1 MTTEA
6 EHLRS
11 SFVRETRDLLEE
23 ANDALLALEA
33 DPREQAAINGVFR
46 AVHSIKGSA
55 GLFDLPALIHLV
67 HAAED
72 LLGTV
77 RDGTVV
83 VDSALTDD
91 LLAGLDLV
99 GRWIDQF
106 EADDR
111 LPAESG
117 ALARDF
123 AGRYRRRLPGAPA
136 EVGSTF
142 VAAAGADLP
151 AWLDAAARSGLA
163 SLLADRP
170 EPAET
175 VTFIT
180 YTPAADCFFSGEDPL
195 FLVLQVPG
203 LVWLALEPISP
214 WPAGDAFD
222 PYVANLK
229 YQLVS
234 TAPAADIEELF
245 RYVPNDVVITSIA
258 AAALLGASPGG
269 MAAKGTGLSPM
280 GLEILRAQRLA
291 LAHGATE
298 AHLASVARVLDN
310 LLVAHGR
317 AATGAL
323 RTPADGLAL
332 IEALLAESV
341 AAPTREQ
348 PRKGAETALP
358 AERENEV
365 PVEKVLRVEQGK
377 LDLLMNLVGE
387 LVVAKNALP
396 FLAGRADS
404 KYGCRELSREIK
416 DQYSIV
422 DRIAQDMQGAIMD
435 IRMLPVAELF
445 RRFPR
450 LVRDVSRKLD
460 KSVQLVIEGE
470 TTEADK
476 NVIEALAEPLTH
488 ILRNSLDHGVES
500 PQARAAAGKT
510 ELATI
515 TLKAYQEGDH
525 VVIEIGDDGKGIDPE
540 VVKRLALAKGLIEEA
555 SAAQM
560 SDDEATQL
568 VFLAGFSTAETVSD
582 LSGRGVGMDA
592 VRTVVERQGGTVT
605 LKSVLG
611 QGTTVRLRLPLS
623 MAITR
628 VMTVDVGGQLYGIPM
643 DLVVET
649 VRIPHDRLRR
659 IKSAEAIVLREA
671 VLPVL
676 RLRGLLA
683 MPPRSTDEEAVLVLR
698 IAGAPLG
705 IIVDEFRTGMDVI
718 LKPFSGILANMAGYA
733 GSAVLGD
740 GKVLLILNLKE
751 ML

>member
-33 DPREQAAINGVFR
+33 DPHEQVAINGVFR

-72 LLGTV
+72 LLGMV
-77 RDGTVV
+77 RDGSII

-91 LLAGLDLV
+91 LLGGLDLV

-111 LPAESG
+111 LPPESG

-123 AGRYRRRLPGAPA
+123 AARYRRRLPGALA
-136 EVGSTF
+136 E
-142 VAAAGADLP
+142 AASVEADSAGGNLP
-151 AWLDAAARSGLA
+151 AWLDAAARRELSARLA
-163 SLLADRP
+163 EGPDAV
-170 EPAET
+170 ET

-180 YTPAADCFFSGEDPL
+180 YLPAADCFFSGEDPL

-203 LVWLALEPISP
+203 LASFAIEPVTP
-214 WPAGDAFD
+214 WPAGAEFD
-222 PYVANLK
+222 PYVANLE
-229 YQLVS
+229 YRIVS
-234 TAPAADIEELF
+234 TAPASELEYLF
-245 RYVPNDVVITSIA
+245 RYVSNDVVIVSVPATRVLEGPPRPAVDRSGMSPISI
-258 AAALLGASPGG
+258 
-269 MAAKGTGLSPM
+269 
-280 GLEILRAQRLA
+280 EILHAQRRA
-291 LAHGATE
+291 LAHDTGD
-298 AHLASVARVLDN
+298 AHLGAVVRVLHN
-310 LLVAHGR
+310 LLAAHGR
-317 AATGAL
+317 SGIGPID
-323 RTPADGLAL
+323 TPAAGLAA
-332 IEALLAESV
+332 IEALLAEGV
-341 AAPTREQ
+341 TDATPDNAASRPDR
-348 PRKGAETALP
+348 GLP
-358 AERENEV
+358 AEREVEV
-365 PVEKVLRVEQGK
+365 PAEKILRVEQGK

-396 FLAGRADS
+396 FLAGRAEA
-404 KYGCRELSREIK
+404 KYGSRELSREIK

-450 LVRDVSRKLD
+450 LVRDTSRKLA

-488 ILRNSLDHGVES
+488 ILRNSLDHGIET
-500 PQARAAAGKT
+500 PRERAEAGKP

-515 TLKAYQEGDH
+515 GLKAYQEGDH
-525 VVIEIGDDGKGIDPE
+525 FVIEISDDGKGINAE
-540 VVKRLALAKGLIEEA
+540 VVKRLALAKGLIDEA
-555 SAAQM
+555 RFAAM

-568 VFLAGFSTAETVSD
+568 VFLAGFSTAAAISD

-592 VRTVVERQGGTVT
+592 VRSVVERQGGTVI
-605 LKSVLG
+605 LKSILG
-611 QGTTVRLRLPLS
+611 VGTTVRLRLPLS
-623 MAITR
+623 LAITR

-649 VRIPHDRLRR
+649 VRVSRDRLRQ

-671 VLPVL
+671 VLPVI
-676 RLRGLLA
+676 RLRSLLA
-683 MPPRSTDEEAVLVLR
+683 MLPRPADEEAVLVLR
-698 IAGAPLG
+698 IAGAPVG
-705 IIVDEFRTGMDVI
+705 IIVDEFRTGMEVI
-718 LKPFSGILANMAGYA
+718 LKPFSGILANMSGYA

>member
-1 MTTEA
+1 MMTEA
-6 EHLRS
+6 EHLRI

-46 AVHSIKGSA
+46 AVHTIKGSA

-77 RDGTVV
+77 REGSVV

-111 LPAESG
+111 LPDESG
-117 ALARDF
+117 AIARDF
-123 AGRYRRRLPGAPA
+123 AARYRRRLPGAAPAMAAAA
-136 EVGSTF
+136 EVG
-142 VAAAGADLP
+142 GKGPPD
-151 AWLDAAARSGLA
+151 WLDLDSRRDLA
-163 SLLADRP
+163 SRLADGP
-170 EPAET
+170 DAVDA

-180 YTPAADCFFSGEDPL
+180 YLPAADCFFSGEDPL

-203 LVWLALEPISP
+203 LAWLKIEPVAP
-214 WPAGDAFD
+214 WPAAVELD
-222 PYVANLK
+222 PYVANLS
-229 YQLVS
+229 YRMVA
-234 TAPAADIEELF
+234 TAPVAEIEYLF
-245 RYVPNDVVITSIA
+245 RYVPNDVVIDGMA
-258 AAALLGASPGG
+258 VALLADGGAGPMAGG
-269 MAAKGTGLSPM
+269 VALSPM
-280 GLEILRAQRLA
+280 SVEILLAQRFA
-291 LAHGATE
+291 LEREPGE
-298 AHLASVARVLDN
+298 AHLASITRVLGN
-310 LLVAHGR
+310 LLAAEGR
-317 AATGAL
+317 PGIGPL
-323 RTPADGLAL
+323 ETPAAGLVA
-332 IEALLAESV
+332 IERLLAV
-341 AAPTREQ
+341 APATPASDRPARRTD
-348 PRKGAETALP
+348 PAVP
-358 AERENEV
+358 AERDVEV
-365 PVEKVLRVEQGK
+365 PADKILRVEQGK
-377 LDLLMNLVGE
+377 VDLLMNLVGE
-387 LVVAKNALP
+387 LVVAKNAPP
-396 FLAGRADS
+396 FLAGRAET
-404 KYGCRELSREIK
+404 KYGSRELSREIK

-422 DRIAQDMQGAIMD
+422 DRIAQDMQSAIMD

-450 LVRDVSRKLD
+450 LVRDVSRKLG
-460 KSVQLVIEGE
+460 KSVQLVIDGE

-500 PQARAAAGKT
+500 PEGRAAAGKT
-510 ELATI
+510 DLATI
-515 TLKAYQEGDH
+515 SLRAYQEGDH
-525 VVIEIGDDGKGIDPE
+525 VVIEIADDGKGINPE
-540 VVKRLALAKGLIEEA
+540 VVKGLALAKGLIEEA
-555 SAAQM
+555 RAAAM
-560 SDDEATQL
+560 SDEEATQL
-568 VFLAGFSTAETVSD
+568 VFLAGFSTAATVSD

-592 VRTVVERQGGTVT
+592 VRTVVERQGGTVG

-611 QGTTVRLRLPLS
+611 VGTTVRLRLPLS

-649 VRIPHDRLRR
+649 VRIPRDRLRQ
-659 IKSAEAIVLREA
+659 IKSMEAIVLREA
-671 VLPVL
+671 VLPVV

-683 MPPRSTDEEAVLVLR
+683 MAPRPSEEEAVLVLR

-718 LKPFSGILANMAGYA
+718 LKPFAGILANMTGYA
-733 GSAVLGD
+733 GTAVLGD